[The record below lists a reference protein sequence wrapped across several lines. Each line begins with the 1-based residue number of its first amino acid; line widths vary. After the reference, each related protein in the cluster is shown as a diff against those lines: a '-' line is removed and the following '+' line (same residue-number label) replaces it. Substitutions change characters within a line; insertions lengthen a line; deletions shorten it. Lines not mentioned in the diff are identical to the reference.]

1 MTANKDIN
9 KYLRQ
14 TSRKLCCSKSTKEAL
29 MQGFGDELEDHDL
42 LDYNAICQAHGS
54 PAEAASFMME
64 DIDEGEIRQHRR
76 KRRFQIAGV
85 LVALVVV
92 IGVLGSFAA
101 DAWSKFYQPGTTVV
115 VTDELRIVDEQE
127 LPDGTADNIVEKGY
141 LP

>member
-85 LVALVVV
+85 FAALVVV
-92 IGVLGSFAA
+92 IGVLGSFAT
-101 DAWSKFYQPGTTVV
+101 DAWNKFYQPNSFVIVRHDANSDNPKELSDSEIQKMWEEGTL
-115 VTDELRIVDEQE
+115 E
-127 LPDGTADNIVEKGY
+127 
-141 LP
+141 

>member
-101 DAWSKFYQPGTTVV
+101 DAWSKFYQPETWTI
-115 VTDELRIVDEQE
+115 VTRKADSSTQQDLSDDEIQKKWEEGKLE
-127 LPDGTADNIVEKGY
+127 
-141 LP
+141 